1 MIWLVPRSWL
11 MIPLG
16 VSLLAG
22 CASSGPVEAGRPTLS
37 PSRTSNQEATPT
49 STPIPPVLYFN
60 LTEEDALSYL
70 EALDERIEAALHDGD
85 LGVLHDLFIRDS
97 PARRDISRRII
108 RNFQRRLVDRTRY
121 EPVTT
126 EVLRVTSQ
134 LAVFRQVRLV
144 HPCVYTYYGRHDT
157 TPDPRVTRQV
167 TLRYMADENL
177 NWKIDREV
185 VKSEKPTGEKVTA
198 CPP

>member
-1 MIWLVPRSWL
+1 M
-11 MIPLG
+11 
-16 VSLLAG
+16 SLLASCSSAG
-22 CASSGPVEAGRPTLS
+22 SEEADRPARTPSPASSPEAS
-37 PSRTSNQEATPT
+37 PS

-70 EALDERIEAALHDGD
+70 EALDQRIEDALHDGD
-85 LGVLHDLFIRDS
+85 LGALHDLFIRGS

-108 RNFQRRLVDRTRY
+108 RNFQHRLVDRTRY

-157 TPDPRVTRQV
+157 TPDARVTRQV

-177 NWKIDREV
+177 NWKIEREV
-185 VKSEKPTGEKVTA
+185 VKSENPTGQKVTA